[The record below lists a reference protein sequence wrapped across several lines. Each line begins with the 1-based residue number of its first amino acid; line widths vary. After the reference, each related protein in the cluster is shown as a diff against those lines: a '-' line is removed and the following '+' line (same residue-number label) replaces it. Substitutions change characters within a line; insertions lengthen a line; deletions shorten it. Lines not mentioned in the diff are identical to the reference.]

1 MAVSRGMHWNVHES
15 LNRRDIGRVLRLARC
30 CLVTLIAWQLN
41 FLFRGH
47 VGQVFGRCK
56 PRTTMLCYKELPLLD
71 EESNSL
77 FLLLRG
83 MTTVS
88 FCRPSPPPLRWLQRR
103 LTAVVEKNPW
113 LGGKLRRV
121 EESVRLCFSE
131 EVLDERNLALSVEV
145 VEPMN
150 ITSSTPYEVISQRI
164 SGSPAEVRS
173 GLVCLENSS
182 EPLLRGQSAAR
193 FGRSR
198 QLEELEFLRKVA
210 ARAVQEFGGPRKIDA
225 LVLAGSANM
234 KFKLVAELPPPLR
247 RNIAGVLTLN
257 CNAGWNGLEK
267 VVAQIPGVMKKQAEM
282 SANSLAGEFLRCVQD
297 RKDAELLCYGEA
309 ETAKAFELGAVKLL
323 VVSDMHTNLQR
334 WLTMASSH
342 GVDARSIAAST
353 PSTSQFCEGY
363 QIGAFLRWPA
373 QLSPEED
380 CTQFDSDCEVHS
392 DSEASTAAP
401 SMSEALPWLQ
411 HALLLAGHDE
421 ASAEALAIGVDLVL
435 SHDMGTPEERFND
448 ALELL
453 QGADVP
459 NAGAEKKF
467 CIWKLSTLCEMVQ
480 RDGKLNEFALVVS
493 ISHIIADGHTYYKLF
508 SMLTQ
513 DIPVVSLNPSRKL
526 HFHRQRL
533 AAVGESEYDF
543 IYSPGYVL
551 NCLGSKVLYGR
562 PRCRAYLV
570 DAQKMNDVKVR
581 EAETHHD
588 LSFVSTNDVLTSV
601 FARLIAAR
609 VCSMAVNFRH
619 RLPGILEEDAGN
631 YQASSPQGSPG
642 SKSPSGAKGSTDS
655 RAPSRC
661 HGAPKKTYFL

>member
-1 MAVSRGMHWNVHES
+1 MGQSADVAVLVIDGSEASLATVKCQGQTLSSISKIAHLESHTTSRT
-15 LNRRDIGRVLRLARC
+15 RRG
-30 CLVTLIAWQLN
+30 
-41 FLFRGH
+41 
-47 VGQVFGRCK
+47 
-56 PRTTMLCYKELPLLD
+56 
-71 EESNSL
+71 
-77 FLLLRG
+77 
-83 MTTVS
+83 
-88 FCRPSPPPLRWLQRR
+88 
-103 LTAVVEKNPW
+103 
-113 LGGKLRRV
+113 
-121 EESVRLCFSE
+121 
-131 EVLDERNLALSVEV
+131 
-145 VEPMN
+145 
-150 ITSSTPYEVISQRI
+150 
-164 SGSPAEVRS
+164 
-173 GLVCLENSS
+173 
-182 EPLLRGQSAAR
+182 GQSAAR

-459 NAGAEKKF
+459 
-467 CIWKLSTLCEMVQ
+467 
-480 RDGKLNEFALVVS
+480 
-493 ISHIIADGHTYYKLF
+493 SH
-508 SMLTQ
+508 
-513 DIPVVSLNPSRKL
+513 V
-526 HFHRQRL
+526 
-533 AAVGESEYDF
+533 
-543 IYSPGYVL
+543 
-551 NCLGSKVLYGR
+551 
-562 PRCRAYLV
+562 
-570 DAQKMNDVKVR
+570 
-581 EAETHHD
+581 
-588 LSFVSTNDVLTSV
+588 
-601 FARLIAAR
+601 
-609 VCSMAVNFRH
+609 
-619 RLPGILEEDAGN
+619 LEEFCLLVGDV
-631 YQASSPQGSPG
+631 SDFS
-642 SKSPSGAKGSTDS
+642 D
-655 RAPSRC
+655 
-661 HGAPKKTYFL
+661 